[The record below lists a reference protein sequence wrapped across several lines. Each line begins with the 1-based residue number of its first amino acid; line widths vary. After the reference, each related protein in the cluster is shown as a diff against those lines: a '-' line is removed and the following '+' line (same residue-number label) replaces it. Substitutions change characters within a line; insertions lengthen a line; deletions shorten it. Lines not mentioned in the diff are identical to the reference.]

1 MPHCDIIIPVWNQP
15 EATERCI
22 DSVVKNTGYPYRLV
36 IIDNASDHKTAAYLV
51 GLQERFKKEVILL
64 RNTRNEGFIK
74 AVNKGMAHSK
84 GEFICILNNDTIVT
98 EGWLGEMVKL
108 LTENA
113 EIGIVNPSSNSLGQS
128 IPKGKSV
135 NEFAGEGK
143 NASGRFVE
151 LESAFGFC
159 MLMRRCLLGK
169 VGYFD
174 ETYGTGNFDDTDFS
188 LRVKREGHK
197 VVRAFA
203 SYVYH
208 KGQRSFRGVKS
219 FRSDFKKNKEIFES
233 RWGKTKR
240 VVVVLKDT
248 DRLDS
253 LRNILKK
260 HAGERSWAHI
270 ISPGFRTEELFEKY
284 SNLSVSV
291 FRRFFYLQAFFK
303 VAFKKKKPDI
313 VYCGN
318 RLFLGAL
325 KILSGMKVSLISGAL
340 K

>member
-1 MPHCDIIIPVWNQP
+1 MPHCDIVLPVWNQP
-15 EATERCI
+15 EATEACI

-64 RNTRNEGFIK
+64 RNAKNEGFIK
-74 AVNKGMAHSK
+74 AVNKGIAHSK

-98 EGWLGEMVKL
+98 KGWLGEMVML
-108 LTENA
+108 LEKNA

-128 IPKGKSV
+128 VPKGKSMG
-135 NEFAGEGK
+135 ELAEEGK
-143 NASGRFVE
+143 DASGRFVE

-159 MLMRRCLLGK
+159 MLLSRRLLGR
-169 VGYFD
+169 VGHFD

-208 KGQRSFRGVKS
+208 RGHKSFSKVKS
-219 FRSDFKKNKEIFES
+219 FRSDFKKNKAIFES
-233 RWGKTKR
+233 RWGRTKR
-240 VVVVLKDT
+240 VAIVSKDA
-248 DRLDS
+248 DMPGS
-253 LRNILKK
+253 LRAVLKK
-260 HAGERSWAHI
+260 HARERSWVHI
-270 ISPGFRTEELFEKY
+270 ISPGFQTQELFEKY

-291 FRRFFYLQAFFK
+291 FRRFFYTQAFFK

-313 VYCGN
+313 VYCDN
-318 RLFLGAL
+318 KLFLGAL
-325 KILSGMKVSLISGAL
+325 KILPRMNVSLISGAL